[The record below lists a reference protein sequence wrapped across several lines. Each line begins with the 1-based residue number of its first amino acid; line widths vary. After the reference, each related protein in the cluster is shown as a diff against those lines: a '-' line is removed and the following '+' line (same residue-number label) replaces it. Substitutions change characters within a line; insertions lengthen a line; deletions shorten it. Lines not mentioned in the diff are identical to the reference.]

1 MDERFL
7 FFMDST
13 VPKCVL
19 CGRNMSILFMDSKA
33 QKCVFWCCFRLA
45 LNLGCE
51 SLMST
56 QRYGVHI

>member
-7 FFMDST
+7 FFMDSK

-33 QKCVFWCCFRLA
+33 QSCVLFGRKISSIYSQDSKAQKF
-45 LNLGCE
+45 
-51 SLMST
+51 
-56 QRYGVHI
+56 VF